1 MPWTYSTDVTE
12 YEAAAGALLRS
23 DAARHTIGATVLD
36 QALRRGEP
44 LDPPEL
50 YAWWRDEQGGQN
62 GVTGCASIT
71 PPWPVLLESVPEE
84 ALRPLVDGLRAG
96 DHDVTGVNGPNE
108 VAATFATLWQAAS
121 GDRVLLHTA
130 SRLFALKTLREPQ
143 HPAAGFPRLATE
155 ADIVLCI
162 DWYVRFGEETHGI
175 MPRVEENVRSRL
187 ELDGLW
193 LWCDSGGEPV
203 SLVGHSNPVDR
214 VARVGPVYTPA
225 DRRGNGYAESLT
237 HAVSKALVADGRRLV
252 LFTDQANP
260 TSNGI
265 YTRLG
270 YRPVMDRLM
279 LTFEPSHAEP
289 AH

>member
-1 MPWTYSTDVTE
+1 MPWTYSTDATE

-36 QALRRGEP
+36 QAIRRAKP

-50 YAWWRDEQGGQN
+50 YAWWRAEQDGEPA
-62 GVTGCASIT
+62 VTGCASIT

-84 ALRPLVDGLRAG
+84 ALRPLVDGLRVG
-96 DHDVTGVNGPNE
+96 DHEVTGVNGPNE
-108 VAATFATLWQAAS
+108 VAATFATIWQGAT

-130 SRLFALKTLREPQ
+130 SRLFALETLTEPH
-143 HPAAGFPRLATE
+143 HPAEGSPRLATE
-155 ADIVLCI
+155 ADVDLCI
-162 DWYVRFGEETHGI
+162 DWYRRFGEEVHGP

-193 LWCDSGGEPV
+193 LWCDPSGQPV
-203 SLVGHSNPVDR
+203 SLVGHTNPVDS
-214 VARVGPVYTPA
+214 VARIGPVFTPT
-225 DRRGNGYAESLT
+225 DRRGKGYAETLT
-237 HAVSKALVADGRRLV
+237 HAVSKALVADGLRLV

-279 LTFEPSHAEP
+279 LTFEPP
-289 AH
+289 T